1 MSPWPL
7 AIAGIEM
14 CLRARRRKAALPA
27 PGGGPALS
35 VPGGTGAVRPGGTG
49 AVRPGRSA
57 TAWQAGGV
65 IVGIGVDLVDVAR
78 LDRALRRT
86 PALAARLFTEG
97 ERAAPPASLAAC
109 FAAKEAVAKALG
121 GPPGLRWA
129 DVEIVH
135 DQAGRPGLT
144 VRGTVADAARRLGVH
159 RWHVSLTHDGG
170 VSVAFVVAEA

>member
-1 MSPWPL
+1 
-7 AIAGIEM
+7 M
-14 CLRARRRKAALPA
+14 CLRARRRKAAPPA

-97 ERAAPPASLAAC
+97 ERGAPPASLAAC

-121 GPPGLRWA
+121 G
-129 DVEIVH
+129 
-135 DQAGRPGLT
+135 
-144 VRGTVADAARRLGVH
+144 
-159 RWHVSLTHDGG
+159 
-170 VSVAFVVAEA
+170 